1 MMVHDFDRFPELTNG
16 QMAIY
21 YFESPHKQ
29 ITEDFLAEVVNVH
42 DGDTISVRWQE
53 RDFNFRVRF
62 ANLAAPELNEEG
74 GHEAQSW
81 LEERILGKEV
91 LILVNPKNRVE
102 KWGRLLCT
110 IIQGGFDVAQE
121 EVMLGL
127 AKSWAQRKE
136 GVIPSAT

>member
-1 MMVHDFDRFPELTNG
+1 MAHDFKRFPELTNG

-91 LILVNPKNRVE
+91 LILVNPNNRVE
-102 KWGRLLCT
+102 KWGRLLGT
-110 IIQGGFDVAQE
+110 IIHQGLDVAE
-121 EVMLGL
+121 EEIMRGL
-127 AKSWAQRKE
+127 ATSWEERNA